1 VARDETWKWQAV
13 RITAAI
19 EPSRPDAENEDWLGI
34 GSRSVVVLDGV
45 TVPRGMPAGCA
56 HGTPWYVR
64 RLGARLLA
72 LAENEAGTLTAAL
85 GRAIA
90 AVAAEHP
97 DCDLESLGAPS
108 AAVAV
113 LRVDGHSAEYL
124 ALADVSIALE
134 TDAGLKV
141 VTDDRVSASVDGLD
155 WSAPDVAARIAGRRA
170 ADRNRPGGYWV
181 AAADPAAAGHALA
194 GSVTGLVRAAVLT
207 DGAARAADLLG
218 MPWAS
223 IIGMDAAGIIAAVR
237 AAERRDAACERWP
250 RYKVSDDAA
259 AVTWET

>member
-1 VARDETWKWQAV
+1 
-13 RITAAI
+13 
-19 EPSRPDAENEDWLGI
+19 
-34 GSRSVVVLDGV
+34 
-45 TVPRGMPAGCA
+45 MAGRA

-64 RLGARLLA
+64 RLGTRLLD

-90 AVAAEHP
+90 AVAAAHP
-97 DCDLESLGAPS
+97 ECDLESVGSPS
-108 AAVAV
+108 AAVAM
-113 LRVDGHSAEYL
+113 LRVDGDSAEYL
-124 ALADVSIALE
+124 VLADVSIALE
-134 TDAGLKV
+134 TGAGLEV
-141 VTDDRVSASVDGLD
+141 VTDDRVSASVGGLD
-155 WSAPDVAARIAGRRA
+155 WSAPDVVARIAERRA

-223 IIGMDAAGIIAAVR
+223 IIGMDAAGIISAVR

>member
-1 VARDETWKWQAV
+1 
-13 RITAAI
+13 
-19 EPSRPDAENEDWLGI
+19 
-34 GSRSVVVLDGV
+34 
-45 TVPRGMPAGCA
+45 MAGRA

-64 RLGARLLA
+64 RLGARLLD

-90 AVAAEHP
+90 AVAAAHP
-97 DCDLESLGAPS
+97 ECDLESVGSPS
-108 AAVAV
+108 AAVAM
-113 LRVDGHSAEYL
+113 LRVDGDSAEYL
-124 ALADVSIALE
+124 VLADVSIALE
-134 TDAGLKV
+134 TGAGLEV
-141 VTDDRVSASVDGLD
+141 VTDDRVSASVGGLD
-155 WSAPDVAARIAGRRA
+155 WSAPDVVARIAERRA

-223 IIGMDAAGIIAAVR
+223 IIGMDAAGIISAVR